1 MSDALLQTELPGI
14 KKIHQGKVRDIY
26 EIDGQLLL
34 VATDRLSAF
43 DVIMSRG
50 IPGKGE
56 MLTQLTLFWLELFKG
71 TVENH
76 LITADIDRMP
86 KVLHPFKKQLAG
98 RSMLCRKAKIFPI
111 ECVAR
116 GYVAGSG
123 LKDYQKTGAIC
134 GHKLPAGLKQADKLP
149 APLFTPA
156 TKAPMGQHDENID
169 FQQTAKV
176 VGKAKAEQL
185 RDLTLALYAKAS
197 EYAAKRGIIIADTK
211 FEFGE
216 FEGKIILCDEVLTP
230 DSSRFWDAAKYKVGT
245 SPESYDK
252 QIVRDWLEK
261 QPWNKQPPPPALPD
275 DVVNKT
281 AAKYREVIDLLR
293 RK

>member
-1 MSDALLQTELPGI
+1 MDALLTTDLPGI
-14 KKIHQGKVRDIY
+14 RKVHQGKVRDIY
-26 EIDGQLLL
+26 EIDDKLLL

-56 MLTQLTLFWLELFKG
+56 MLTKITLFWLEFFKG
-71 TVENH
+71 IVKNH
-76 LITADIDRMP
+76 LITADVGEMP
-86 KVLHPFKKQLAG
+86 RALHAFKEQLQG
-98 RSMLCRKAKIFPI
+98 RSMLCKKAKIFPI

-123 LKDYQKTGAIC
+123 WKDYLNTGAIC
-134 GHKLPAGLKQADKLP
+134 GHKLPAGLKQAQKLP
-149 APLFTPA
+149 APIFTPA

-169 FQQTAKV
+169 FERAAQI
-176 VGKAKAEQL
+176 VGRDKASRL
-185 RDLTLALYAKAS
+185 RDLTLTLYAKAA
-197 EYAAKRGIIIADTK
+197 EFAAGRGILIADTK

-216 FEGKIILCDEVLTP
+216 YEGEIILCDEVLTP
-230 DSSRFWDAAKYKVGT
+230 DSSRFWDAAKYCVGT

-261 QPWNKQPPPPALPD
+261 QPWNKQPPPPALPE
-275 DVVNKT
+275 DVVMRT
-281 AAKYREVIDLLR
+281 AARYREVIDLLR
-293 RK
+293 R

>member
-86 KVLHPFKKQLAG
+86 KALHPFKKQLAG

-123 LKDYQKTGAIC
+123 WKDYQKTGAIC